1 VFTVTLPAKMARF
14 LARPWAEQREVYRG
28 WWAYA
33 KKEARHYWVR
43 PGPAR
48 PGGRAAA
55 PRSGGLTPAAR
66 RRAAGHQAAGR
77 GHQDRVAPDLQGAQR
92 RHALAVRAPRPAPAQ
107 RRGSAAGAPAEAA
120 RARGAGASASS

>member
-48 PGGRAAA
+48 RP
-55 PRSGGLTPAAR
+55 R
-66 RRAAGHQAAGR
+66 RRAALGRPDAG
-77 GHQDRVAPDLQGAQR
+77 
-92 RHALAVRAPRPAPAQ
+92 
-107 RRGSAAGAPAEAA
+107 GAPARSWAPSCWA
-120 RARGAGASASS
+120 RTSRSRRA